1 MHCVSHSTVRHFRKI
16 NKSQLINTTNEKGVV
31 VEIEFSINNV
41 NWMIERG
48 IKPNT
53 FKITRNGEELDQK
66 SSAVDQQKWLEQN
79 VLKMNYKSFTQIVI
93 LGSSSFVPF
102 MQLLL
107 PVGERWL
114 KICWTSRSSHR

>member
-1 MHCVSHSTVRHFRKI
+1 MIVGSNGAGKSTILDALCFSLYGKAFRKI
-16 NKSQLINTTNEKGVV
+16 NKSQMINTTNEKGVV

-66 SSAVDQQKWLEQN
+66 SSACRSTEV
-79 VLKMNYKSFTQIVI
+79 
-93 LGSSSFVPF
+93 
-102 MQLLL
+102 
-107 PVGERWL
+107 VGTECSQDEL
-114 KICWTSRSSHR
+114 QEFHTDCDSG

>member
-1 MHCVSHSTVRHFRKI
+1 M
-16 NKSQLINTTNEKGVV
+16 

-66 SSAVDQQKWLEQN
+66 SSTVDQQKWLEQN

-102 MQLLL
+102 HANSLP

-114 KICWTSRSSHR
+114 KICWISRSSHR

>member
-1 MHCVSHSTVRHFRKI
+1 M
-16 NKSQLINTTNEKGVV
+16 

-79 VLKMNYKSFTQIVI
+79 VRKMN
-93 LGSSSFVPF
+93 
-102 MQLLL
+102 
-107 PVGERWL
+107 
-114 KICWTSRSSHR
+114 